1 MIARLEYQLEE
12 TEGKLSSFHL
22 DNIKEAANKL
32 EHCYQSQIAPVY
44 NNFIEISSKMD
55 AVEIR
60 KKMDRGSKIL
70 QHIIWTVN
78 NTVNNKKTSLCDD
91 ETC

>member
-1 MIARLEYQLEE
+1 MGE
-12 TEGKLSSFHL
+12 TDRKLSSYHL
-22 DNIKEAANKL
+22 DNIREASSKL
-32 EHCYQSQIAPVY
+32 EDYYQSQIAPVY

-70 QHIIWTVN
+70 HHIIWTVN